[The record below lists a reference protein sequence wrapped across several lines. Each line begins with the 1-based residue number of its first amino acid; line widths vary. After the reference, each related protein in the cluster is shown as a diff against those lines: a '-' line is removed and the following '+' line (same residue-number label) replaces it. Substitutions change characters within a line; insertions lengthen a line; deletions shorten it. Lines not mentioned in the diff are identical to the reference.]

1 MHFLKSH
8 RSPLLT
14 RFSVLAAAVA
24 APSLV
29 PGDPDAQVFRNG
41 VLPALLLLA
50 AAYPVHAAF
59 EKYPARALKYGL
71 FLGLV
76 FTFFLGVGSELM
88 FYDQLLPGM
97 GSLIRRFAVLC
108 MATPLVGALFSHL
121 FALHRRAPGASRRQL
136 PYLFYFLV
144 LALSYGATL
153 LAFFPGIIN
162 YDFEGEIVQYLT
174 GEYLA
179 SHPIF
184 HTVLTGVLYRLGTLV
199 FGSATG
205 GAATYSVFQ
214 LLCLS
219 AMFAWCC
226 CFLQKRVPLWATLLL
241 TAAMAILPYNGV
253 LAIST
258 IKDTLFTGLCAML
271 CLTLWEIAEA
281 PEAFLSR
288 KRNLAR
294 LFGICL
300 TMSLLR
306 HNAVFATLP
315 ALLVVILLCR
325 NGRKKAVAAC
335 AVTLLFCL
343 AAPRCLQY
351 ATHAKALLSSELM
364 SVPCQQLM
372 RTASRATDLTKEEYD
387 EISAWFSDA
396 IHRYRPSYA
405 DPAKGGNFD
414 LERYNEHPEAYWSM
428 YLKYAK
434 RYPRIYVEAFLANCM
449 GIWYPD
455 DTTHAHTMDSE
466 EWDFV
471 YLKTG
476 NIVPEIVGK
485 VNAHSYLPAYRT
497 WIYNSMHHSR
507 HENVPLYAQL
517 FKPSTYVYLM
527 LALTL
532 LLRYRREKKFA
543 LCTLPTW
550 GIIFSLLF
558 SACILI
564 RYSYP
569 FMTCAPMFLLLV
581 LFSDR
586 RAA

>member
-8 RSPLLT
+8 RSTLLT
-14 RFSVLAAAVA
+14 LFSVLAAAFA
-24 APSLV
+24 APYLV

-59 EKYPARALKYGL
+59 EKHPARALKYGL

-97 GSLIRRFAVLC
+97 GSLIRRFAVPC
-108 MATPLVGALFSHL
+108 MATPLVGALFSH
-121 FALHRRAPGASRRQL
+121 
-136 PYLFYFLV
+136 
-144 LALSYGATL
+144 L

-372 RTASRATDLTKEEYD
+372 RTASRATDLTEEEYD
-387 EISAWFSDA
+387 EISACFSDA
-396 IHRYRPSYA
+396 IHR
-405 DPAKGGNFD
+405 
-414 LERYNEHPEAYWSM
+414 
-428 YLKYAK
+428 
-434 RYPRIYVEAFLANCM
+434 
-449 GIWYPD
+449 
-455 DTTHAHTMDSE
+455 
-466 EWDFV
+466 
-471 YLKTG
+471 
-476 NIVPEIVGK
+476 
-485 VNAHSYLPAYRT
+485 
-497 WIYNSMHHSR
+497 
-507 HENVPLYAQL
+507 
-517 FKPSTYVYLM
+517 
-527 LALTL
+527 
-532 LLRYRREKKFA
+532 
-543 LCTLPTW
+543 
-550 GIIFSLLF
+550 
-558 SACILI
+558 
-564 RYSYP
+564 
-569 FMTCAPMFLLLV
+569 
-581 LFSDR
+581 
-586 RAA
+586 